1 MNSVVSSQSI
11 LVAAF
16 NNDHLGLC
24 ANVRELSESQEF
36 EVVVVDAF
44 SGDIVVSRN
53 FNSKADAVKTA
64 EMLVDIRLPKSGA

>member
-1 MNSVVSSQSI
+1 
-11 LVAAF
+11 
-16 NNDHLGLC
+16 
-24 ANVRELSESQEF
+24 VRELSESQEF

-64 EMLVDIRLPKSGA
+64 EMLVDIGLPKSGA